1 MKTANLSDLGR
12 GIKMVDASIN
22 EQSKRL
28 KRIRIVARLVKWIA
42 TLSLLITLTVGIGL
56 TFVFLF
62 PQGPAWSVDET
73 IWVGEGERALAAIPI
88 EQRFILAV
96 LLVVNF
102 VLALGIIWALRSVCR
117 HFESGDYFSPQALEN
132 VFSLGAWMISFA
144 VFDIASDPVGIMVAT
159 LDYPEVERVI
169 DVSLDGGE
177 IFTMILG
184 ALMLL
189 FGWIFREAA
198 LLAEENR
205 QIV

>member
-1 MKTANLSDLGR
+1 MADTSV
-12 GIKMVDASIN
+12 I
-22 EQSKRL
+22 EQGKRL

-42 TLSLLITLTVGIGL
+42 TLSLFATFVVGVGL
-56 TFVFLF
+56 TIVFLF
-62 PQGPAWSVDET
+62 PEGPAWSVDET
-73 IWVGEGERALAAIPI
+73 IWIGEGERELSSIPFA
-88 EQRFILAV
+88 QRSILAV
-96 LLVVNF
+96 LLVVS
-102 VLALGIIWALRSVCR
+102 LALVLGIIWALRCVCR
-117 HFESGDYFSPQALEN
+117 HFETGDYFSPQALEN

-159 LDYPEVERVI
+159 LDYPEVKRVI

-177 IFTMILG
+177 VFTLILG

>member
-1 MKTANLSDLGR
+1 MADVS
-12 GIKMVDASIN
+12 VC

-42 TLSLLITLTVGIGL
+42 TLSLFATFTVGIGL

-62 PQGPAWSVDET
+62 PEGPAWSVEET
-73 IWVGEGERALAAIPI
+73 IWTGDGERALSSIPFP
-88 EQRFILAV
+88 QRSILAV
-96 LLVVNF
+96 LLVVN
-102 VLALGIIWALRSVCR
+102 LALVLGIIWALRSVCR
-117 HFESGDYFSPQALEN
+117 HFENGDYFSPQALEN

-159 LDYPEVERVI
+159 LDFPEVKRVI

-177 IFTMILG
+177 VFTMILG